1 MAYCTVNDVEALN
14 AGRTDLYTTTTD
26 PSEAQVQ
33 GFIDQIA
40 ADIDSVLAAGGIA
53 TPVAGGNNY
62 LKFLNVL
69 GAAALAEAAI
79 ALKGNG
85 GDNDPRNWRWDTYK
99 ERLEQLRIMPALSGG
114 VTAGT
119 AGDYARSDY
128 TSDYTNTVPEFK
140 SSGGNW

>member
-1 MAYCTVNDVEALN
+1 MSYCTVADVQALN
-14 AGRTDLYTTTTD
+14 AGRTDLYTTTTN
-26 PSEAQVQ
+26 PSTAEVQ

-40 ADIDSVLAAGGIA
+40 ADIDAVLAANGIV
-53 TPVAGGNNY
+53 TPVSPSNNY
-62 LKFLNVL
+62 LKFLNSM

-114 VTAGT
+114 TTAST

-128 TSDYTNTVPEFK
+128 TSDYTNSVPEFK
-140 SSGGNW
+140 SSGGAW